1 MMRPLI
7 AAAVLTAVA
16 TAPSVA
22 QVPTGPARP
31 APGSTVTRAFF
42 DSIAVPRVATSPVAL
57 DVEAGAAWLDLLQ
70 DSVLVGLVNEGVAA
84 NRDVRIAQARLHE
97 FRAQVGVAK
106 AGYLPEL
113 SANAGFARQQTVFG
127 TLGTFG
133 FDAWRATA
141 DLAWELD
148 FWGRVRGSVRG
159 ANLDVAAEREEQR
172 ATVLAL
178 VSDIATAYLELREL
192 DAGLAIAERTLAT
205 RRQTLALAQRRLAE
219 GVISELD
226 VRQFEAEV
234 ASPASRVAEFT
245 RLIAEREHQLS
256 QLLGRVP
263 GPIARGRPLAEVA
276 KAVTV
281 PDEVSAE
288 RVAARPDVQRAIH
301 EVNAASARAGVA
313 RTARLP
319 RVLLSGQYGK
329 QALEASEMFKSSTE
343 IYTIQ
348 GGISIP
354 LFTGGRIRNE
364 IAAADARVEQA
375 ELRYERAA
383 LTAMREVSDALVGV
397 RTARDQVAAQEMQ
410 TRALQRAYAL
420 AERRYEAGVSSY
432 LELLDAQR
440 GLFNAE
446 LGLVQAEQG
455 YLVGAVRLVKALGGR
470 W

>member
-1 MMRPLI
+1 MMRSLLAATTLTLVAGTPL
-7 AAAVLTAVA
+7 
-16 TAPSVA
+16 VA
-22 QVPTGPARP
+22 QVPTTPARP

-42 DSIAVPRVATSPVAL
+42 DSLATPRVASSTTAL
-57 DVEAGAAWLDLLQ
+57 EPDAGVAWLDLLQ
-70 DSVLVGLVNEGVAA
+70 DSVLVGLVTEGVTA
-84 NRDVRIAQARLHE
+84 NRDVRLAQARLRE

-148 FWGRVRGSVRG
+148 FWGRIRGNVRG
-159 ANLDVAAEREEQR
+159 ASLDVAAEREEHR

-281 PDEVSAE
+281 PEQVSAE

-301 EVNAASARAGVA
+301 ELNAASARAGVA

-319 RVLLSGQYGK
+319 RVLLSGQYGT

-446 LGLVQAEQG
+446 LGLVQAERA
-455 YLVGAVRLVKALGGR
+455 YLVSAVKLVKAVGGS